1 MSLDEHK
8 ITRIESFTFRREFP
22 DIWDT
27 MLRLVPREKL
37 DLKRFA
43 ALIPIKEQAV
53 SDVPLL
59 LTNPFTAS
67 LVVP

>member
-1 MSLDEHK
+1 MKVLHFDVN
-8 ITRIESFTFRREFP
+8 FP
-22 DIWDT
+22 DIWDI

-37 DLKRFA
+37 DLKRFDA
-43 ALIPIKEQAV
+43 FIPIRERAV